1 MDEKDDTTPFARE
14 PWQRLLEDGSAGPP
28 VTTDARIRAAARRE
42 LAPHGRR
49 WWLPASLAASFL
61 LAVFIVQSQFGTLR
75 APVARESD
83 RCAGGAT
90 TESTI
95 DREQAQEARS
105 PGQSP
110 AADSAG
116 AGPTVGGPE
125 RELKEAIEMPQV
137 SVPTGA
143 PQAMTDMPKPPPT
156 ATGNSEDRGNVAV
169 TGDRRSEETPES
181 GSRARSG
188 AVAESAPATARIQPP
203 PFEKTPEAWYAYVEK
218 LRAEGKA
225 MEADRQLARLEKA
238 HPGWLEL
245 HLRERGD
252 R

>member
-28 VTTDARIRAAARRE
+28 ETTDARIRAAARRE
-42 LAPHGRR
+42 LSPRGRR
-49 WWLPASLAASFL
+49 WWLPASLAASFV

-83 RCAGGAT
+83 HGAGGAT
-90 TESTI
+90 TGRTI
-95 DREQAQEARS
+95 DREQAQEARV
-105 PGQSP
+105 PGQSPASAAKRQAQPRDETEADDYGYLDSEP

-125 RELKEAIEMPQV
+125 RELKEAVEMPQE

-143 PQAMTDMPKPPPT
+143 PQ
-156 ATGNSEDRGNVAV
+156 AV
-169 TGDRRSEETPES
+169 TGDRRSEEPPEF
-181 GSRARSG
+181 GSA
-188 AVAESAPATARIQPP
+188 AVAESAPATTRIQPP
-203 PFEKTPEAWYAYVEK
+203 AFEKTPETWYAYVEK